1 MDEKILE
8 KYYLAKQKMHDLE
21 ELLEYYKEIIE
32 EHLDK
37 EGIDHIKTPYFT
49 VHRRNMTIERM
60 SKKNCPQEIWNDY
73 CSVSTS
79 RPLFVT
85 KNGIKQRSRKAKS
98 N

>member
-8 KYYLAKQKMHDLE
+8 KYYMAKEKMKDLE

-37 EGIDHIKTPYFT
+37 EGIDRIKTPQFT
-49 VHRRNMTIERM
+49 VDRRTMTIERM
-60 SKKNCPQEIWNDY
+60 SKKNCPKEIWNDY
-73 CSVSTS
+73 CSSSTS
-79 RPLFVT
+79 RALFIT
-85 KNGIKQRSRKAKS
+85 KNGIKRRRRKAKS